1 MQGSFDQL
9 LYALLCLALLA
20 GPKQSGLLS
29 LAQHLH
35 LALLTI
41 GYHIAAADSM
51 RCAHHHHC
59 CSGIKY

>member
-1 MQGSFDQL
+1 VPRNHTP
-9 LYALLCLALLA
+9 AAAALLA

-35 LALLTI
+35 LLLLTI

-51 RCAHHHHC
+51 RCAHHDWPL
-59 CSGIKY
+59 SAT